1 MTVYILILHE
11 YGHDGDQSHVWGVY
25 ADQSEAEAEGQ
36 RLKQMWNWCDYT
48 VIEGTV
54 IGG

>member
-1 MTVYILILHE
+1 MTVYVLMIFPGNYIE
-11 YGHDGDQSHVWGVY
+11 GIY

-48 VIEGTV
+48 VIEGPV

>member
-1 MTVYILILHE
+1 MTVYVLMIFSGRNYIE
-11 YGHDGDQSHVWGVY
+11 GIY

>member
-1 MTVYILILHE
+1 MTVYVLMIFPGNYIE
-11 YGHDGDQSHVWGVY
+11 GIY